1 MSFINI
7 DITNITSGDCIID
20 EFLASTRID
29 SNSQHLI
36 ANYINNDPNSSLLN
50 LYAFLRNLLTKK
62 QVIEW
67 IPFSQVKNF
76 KKIAEG
82 GFSIIY
88 KAIWSDGIRDLDV
101 AVKKLSNSQNISK
114 YVLNELKSLYYCGD
128 IVGISYGLQV
138 IHRNNF
144 IHRDI
149 HSGNILLSQHWQIGD
164 LGLSQPAD
172 NTLSNN
178 EIYGVIPYIAP
189 EIFKGAAFSKES
201 DIYSFGIVMWELTT
215 GCKPYI
221 NVEHNV
227 NLIYEIIDGKRPE
240 ITRDTP
246 ECFANLMKKCWDSD
260 PLKRPT
266 IDEVWASAIK
276 WCQLVDEWIYS
287 GIPLNDPVDSADLDE
302 TIKQAEKKRL
312 ELIRSEKFGPK
323 YTEKSHPKAVF
334 TSRALSSFISSSRI
348 SFNLKQEYITKEYE
362 LDINDIQSSSTQNI
376 NSDTQNSFNSQHQ
389 NVHISRPLR
398 PLSKLITTVTANSSS
413 KRNIKE
419 LNIET
424 PNNRKHIKPN
434 NSD

>member
-1 MSFINI
+1 MLVMDYAKGGNLNNYLQKHFINI
-7 DITNITSGDCIID
+7 TWT
-20 EFLASTRID
+20 E
-29 SNSQHLI
+29 
-36 ANYINNDPNSSLLN
+36 
-50 LYAFLRNLLTKK
+50 
-62 QVIEW
+62 
-67 IPFSQVKNF
+67 
-76 KKIAEG
+76 KIK
-82 GFSIIY
+82 I
-88 KAIWSDGIRDLDV
+88 L
-101 AVKKLSNSQNISK
+101 
-114 YVLNELKSLYYCGD
+114 
-128 IVGISYGLQV
+128 VGISYGLQV

-149 HSGNILLSQHWQIGD
+149 HSGNILLSQHWQIGE

-178 EIYGVIPYIAP
+178 EIYRVIPYIAP

-215 GCKPYI
+215 GCKPFI
-221 NVEHNV
+221 NVEHDV
-227 NLIYEIIDGKRPE
+227 NLIYEIIDGKP
-240 ITRDTP
+240 RDTP
-246 ECFANLMKKCWDSD
+246 ECYANLMKKCWDSD

-266 IDEVWASAIK
+266 IDEVWDFAIK

-287 GIPLNDPVDSADLDE
+287 GIPLNDPKDSADLDE

-312 ELIRSEKFGPK
+312 ELIRSEKLGPK

-334 TSRALSSFISSSRI
+334 TSSALSSFISSSRI

-424 PNNRKHIKPN
+424 PNNSK
-434 NSD
+434 